1 MQTIKRPSVPAD
13 LGNTLGFLVSDQA
26 EFITG
31 QILHVDGG
39 LTRTGA

>member
-13 LGNTLGFLVSDQA
+13 LGNVLGFLVSDA
-26 EFITG
+26 ADFITG
-31 QILHVDGG
+31 QIIHVDGG